1 MAYTKT
7 KWVNNSK
14 PAINQDNLNHAEQ
27 GIADAHDLIAAET
40 NNRQKDTN
48 TVKDMIN
55 AETLARQKATA
66 VRQVIG
72 DDGYLYNEYYTVA

>member
-27 GIADAHDLIAAET
+27 GIADAHDLIA
-40 NNRQKDTN
+40 K
-48 TVKDMIN
+48 
-55 AETLARQKATA
+55 ETLARQKATA
-66 VRQVIG
+66 VRQSIG
-72 DDGYLYNEYYTVA
+72 SDGYLYNEYYAVS

>member
-27 GIADAHDLIAAET
+27 GIADAHDLIAKEP
-40 NNRQKDTN
+40 
-48 TVKDMIN
+48 
-55 AETLARQKATA
+55 LARQKATA
-66 VRQVIG
+66 GRQAIG
-72 DDGYLYNEYYTVA
+72 SDGYLYNEYYTVS